1 MSIELI
7 YCGDEN
13 EKASISLF
21 LKKTANVARLAFAFC
36 MNPAMTKE
44 SPKYSGGV
52 EKRDGIGGAFEG
64 GLYSHRSPT
73 R

>member
-1 MSIELI
+1 
-7 YCGDEN
+7 
-13 EKASISLF
+13 
-21 LKKTANVARLAFAFC
+21 

-64 GLYSHRSPT
+64 GLYSHRSLQDEKLQKKVVT
-73 R
+73 ILNYAGLKDTNIKAM